1 MRALLRIYRAE
12 FKTHLAVQFQYRVST
27 CIWLLERV
35 LEPAVYLA
43 VWTNV
48 ARARGGHVGGFA
60 PADLS
65 TYFIV
70 TLLVN
75 HLTYTWIMW
84 EYEYYIRN
92 GTLSFLLLRPLHPL
106 HKDLAENLSNK
117 ALTLV
122 VIVPTLLTLI
132 LVFRPALNLSPWKVT
147 AFALALP
154 LAFAVRFL
162 VEWTLATLAF
172 WTTRVSTLNQLY
184 FVALLLFS
192 GKLAPLT
199 LLPRSLQVV
208 ATLLPF
214 RWMVAFPVEL
224 LAGDPNCAAVLAGL
238 VAQGAWLLLGLALMR
253 YVWRAGVRRYS
264 ACGGLSFL

>member
-1 MRALLRIYRAE
+1 MRALLNIYRAE
-12 FKTHLAVQFQYRVST
+12 FKTSLAVQFQYRVST
-27 CIWLLERV
+27 LIWLLEKV
-35 LEPAVYLA
+35 LEPAIYLA
-43 VWTNV
+43 VWANV
-48 ARARGGHVGGFA
+48 ARDRGGHVGGFA
-60 PADLS
+60 PADLAA
-65 TYFIV
+65 YFIV

-122 VIVPTLLTLI
+122 VIVPAILALT
-132 LVFRPALNLSPWKVT
+132 LVFRPAFHLSPWKVT
-147 AFALALP
+147 VFALALP

-162 VEWTLATLAF
+162 IEWTLAMLAF

-184 FVALLLFS
+184 LVALLFFS
-192 GKLAPLT
+192 GKLAPLA
-199 LLPRSLQVV
+199 LLPRPLQVV

-214 RWMVAFPVEL
+214 RWMVAFPVES
-224 LAGDPNCAAVLAGL
+224 LAGHLNRAVVLTGL
-238 VAQGAWLLLGLALMR
+238 IAQGTWLLLSLALLR
-253 YVWRAGVRRYS
+253 YVWRACVRRYS
-264 ACGGLSFL
+264 AVGA